1 MEIREVPVPFPEVE
15 SVSDEE
21 LVRNCEPDVADGKIV
36 DEPAIRP
43 VEQRDRGQRR
53 RVAEA
58 QRLAEVVEGQARV
71 DDVLHDQDVAAGDL
85 LVEVLQEADP
95 GVAAGVGIGPVRGEL
110 DEVEGVRDRDRSRQV
125 GDEDEAR
132 LQRRDEQRLAAVVVA
147 DDLAPE
153 LADARRQLLA
163 REVDLADL
171 VAARYEASSRRYRSA
186 RRSTSRL

>member
-1 MEIREVPVPFPEVE
+1 VQVREIPVPFPEVE
-15 SVSDEE
+15 PVSHEQ
-21 LVRNCEPDVADGKIV
+21 LVRNGESDVADGEIL
-36 DEPAIRP
+36 DEPPVRP
-43 VEQRDRGQRR
+43 VEQRDGRERR

-58 QRLAEVVEGQARV
+58 ESLAEVVEGQAGV
-71 DDVLHDQDVAAGDL
+71 DDVLDDQDVAAGDL
-85 LVEVLQEADP
+85 LVEVFQEADP
-95 GVAAGVGIGPVRGEL
+95 GVAAGVGIGTVRGEL
-110 DEVEGVRDRDRSRQV
+110 DEVEGVRDRDRSREV

-147 DDLAPE
+147 NDLAPE